1 MTTDQQVR
9 KLRMLIQTE
18 KTQAIAA
25 AKAGMDEKTA
35 RKYLSSGKMPSQSKK
50 EHTWRTREDP
60 FEEEWEDIRQ
70 KLAINPGLEAKTIFD
85 GLQRQK
91 PGKFSDGQLRTL
103 QRRIKIWRATEGPA
117 KEIYFPQ
124 QHYAGDLCASDFTSM
139 NELAVTIGKE
149 PFEHLVY
156 HFVLTYSNWETG
168 TVCFSES
175 YESLSEGLQ
184 NALWELGGVPNKH
197 RTDRLSAA
205 VHKEC
210 NPEQFTQR
218 YRELLSHYGMNG
230 QRINAGEAHE
240 NGDIEQR
247 HHRFKRAVDQALM
260 LRGSRDFA
268 SRSDYEKFL
277 KVLFKQLN
285 AGRRQRFTEE
295 VKVLGRLPQRRLDDC
310 KKERVKVGPSSTVR
324 IRHNTYS
331 VHSRLKGEWVEARV
345 YAQRIEIW
353 YAQRK
358 VETLPKLKG
367 ENKCSINYRHIIEW
381 LVRKPGAFENYRYRQ
396 ELFPGTLY
404 RMAYDNLSAHHTQ
417 PVADRQY
424 LKILYIAAMES
435 ECAVEAALRTLF
447 GKGEPISAAAIKKHL
462 CSDEHKAIVDQVQV
476 DEMPLS
482 AYDDLLE
489 WDAPEV
495 VNG

>member
-1 MTTDQQVR
+1 
-9 KLRMLIQTE
+9 MLIQTE

-35 RKYLSSGKMPSQSKK
+35 RKYLKSGQLPRQSKK
-50 EHTWRTREDP
+50 EHAWRTREDP
-60 FEEEWEDIRQ
+60 FNEEWEEIRQ
-70 KLAINPGLEAKTIFD
+70 KLALNPGLEAKTLFD
-85 GLQRQK
+85 ALQREK

-103 QRRIKIWRATEGPA
+103 QRRIKIWRATEGPG
-117 KEIYFPQ
+117 KEIFFPQ
-124 QHYAGDLCASDFTSM
+124 EHDAGELCASEFPNM
-139 NELAVTIGKE
+139 NKLAVTIGRQ
-149 PFEHLVY
+149 PFEHLGY
-156 HFVLTYSNWETG
+156 HFVLTYSHWETG
-168 TVCFSES
+168 SICFSES

-184 NALWELGGVPNKH
+184 NALWELGGVPKKH

-210 NPEQFTQR
+210 NPEEFTQR
-218 YRELLSHYGMNG
+218 YRELLNHYGLKG
-230 QRINAGEAHE
+230 ERINAGEAHE

-247 HHRFKRAVDQALM
+247 HHRFKRAVEQALL

-268 SRSDYEKFL
+268 SRAEYEEFL
-277 KVLFKQLN
+277 KRLFKQLN
-285 AGRRQRFTEE
+285 AGRRQRLAEE
-295 VKVLGRLPQRRLDDC
+295 IKVLGKLPHRRVDDC

-367 ENKCSINYRHIIEW
+367 ENKYRINYRHIIEW
-381 LVRKPGAFENYRYRQ
+381 LVRKPGAFEHYRYRQ
-396 ELFPGTLY
+396 ELFPGSLY
-404 RMAYDNLSAHHTQ
+404 RMAYDDLNAKHTQ
-417 PVADRQY
+417 AVADRHY
-424 LKILYIAAMES
+424 LNILYLAATES
-435 ECAVEAALRTLF
+435 ECAVEEALRQLL
-447 GKGEPISAAAIKKHL
+447 GSAEPISVEAVKKNL
-462 CSDEHKAIVDQVQV
+462 RSDNHRDIVDQVRIDDV
-476 DEMPLS
+476 ALA

-489 WDAPEV
+489 FGRQEV
-495 VNG
+495 ANG

>member
-35 RKYLSSGKMPSQSKK
+35 RKYLNSGKLPSQSKK
-50 EHTWRTREDP
+50 EDAWRTRQDP
-60 FEEEWEDIRQ
+60 FKEEWEEIRQ
-70 KLAINPGLEAKTIFD
+70 KLALNPGLEAKTLFD
-85 GLQRQK
+85 TLQRKK

-117 KEIYFPQ
+117 KEIFFPQ

-139 NELAVTIGKE
+139 NSLAVTIGKE

-168 TVCFSES
+168 SICFSES

-184 NALWELGGVPNKH
+184 NALWELGGVPKKH

-210 NPEQFTQR
+210 NPEEFTQR
-218 YRELLSHYGMNG
+218 YRELLSHYGLKG

-247 HHRFKRAVDQALM
+247 HHRFKRAVEQALL
-260 LRGSRDFA
+260 LRGSRNFA

-277 KVLFKQLN
+277 KTLFKQLN
-285 AGRRQRFTEE
+285 AGRRQRLGEE
-295 VKVLGRLPQRRLDDC
+295 INVLGSLPQRRLDDC

-345 YAQRIEIW
+345 HAQRIEIW

-367 ENKCSINYRHIIEW
+367 ENKYKINYRHIIDW

-396 ELFPGTLY
+396 DLFPGSLY
-404 RMAYDNLSAHHTQ
+404 RIAYDNLTANHSR
-417 PVADRQY
+417 PVADRHY
-424 LKILYIAAMES
+424 LNILYLAATES
-435 ECAVEAALRTLF
+435 ECAVEGALRQLLC
-447 GKGEPISAAAIKKHL
+447 GGEPISVEVVKGNL
-462 CSDEHKAIVDQVQV
+462 RSCNHKDLVEQVRIDDV
-476 DEMPLS
+476 ALA
-482 AYDDLLE
+482 AYDDLLD
-489 WDAPEV
+489 WDTQEV
-495 VNG
+495 ANE

>member
-1 MTTDQQVR
+1 MISDQQVR

-35 RKYLSSGKMPSQSKK
+35 RQYLKSGQLPSQSKK

-60 FEEEWEDIRQ
+60 FRQEWDAIRQ
-70 KLAINPGLEAKTIFD
+70 KLAINPGLEAKTLFEAV
-85 GLQRQK
+85 QREK

-117 KEIYFPQ
+117 KEIFFPQ
-124 QHYAGDLCASDFTSM
+124 QHYAAELCASDFTSM
-139 NELAVTIGKE
+139 NSLAVTIGRE
-149 PFEHLVY
+149 PFDHLVY

-168 TVCFSES
+168 TICFSES

-184 NALWELGGVPNKH
+184 NALWELGGVPKKH

-210 NPEQFTQR
+210 NPEEFTQR
-218 YRELLSHYGMNG
+218 YRELLSHYGMKG
-230 QRINAGEAHE
+230 ESINAGEAHE

-247 HHRFKRAVDQALM
+247 HHRFKRAVDQALL

-277 KVLFKQLN
+277 KTLFKQLN

-295 VKVLGRLPQRRLDDC
+295 VKVVSRLPQRRLDDC

-367 ENKCSINYRHIIEW
+367 ENKYRINYRHIIEW
-381 LVRKPGAFENYRYRQ
+381 LVRKPGAFGHYRYRQ

-404 RMAYDNLSAHHTQ
+404 RMAYDNLTANHTQ

-424 LKILYIAAMES
+424 LNILYLAATDSES
-435 ECAVEAALRTLF
+435 AVEGALRQLF
-447 GKGEPISAAAIKKHL
+447 GNAEPISVEAIKKNLH
-462 CSDEHKAIVDQVQV
+462 SGDHKAIVDQIRIDDVS
-476 DEMPLS
+476 LA

-489 WDAPEV
+489 WYAQEV
-495 VNG
+495 ANG